1 MTKKRKKHTNKKDK
15 HQEFSLTEEIL
26 QLFNDFPDRKLNYK
40 QIASI
45 LNKNNSQFRKQIYTI
60 LSDLAEE
67 GILKEVSLGKFK
79 NANGFANSSN
89 KKSGKSQFYDL
100 IIGTIETTKRGAGY
114 VLVDGQDNDIYIA
127 ERNRN
132 RSLNGDTVSVKL
144 LRGRRG
150 KKQEGEIIEV
160 IESANKTIVGTL
172 DVSDKFAF
180 LIPDNQKLDI
190 DVFIPKS
197 KLKGAKSGFKA
208 LVKITDWPSNA
219 KNPYGEIIEVL
230 GRTESND
237 AEMKAILISNNIP
250 FEFPEEVI
258 SEANR
263 VDIELAKD
271 EINKRRDFRDV
282 LTFTIDPVDAK
293 DFDDALSIEY
303 LNNGHLKV
311 GIHIADVAHY
321 VKEGSALDKEAYL
334 RGNSTYLVDRVVPML
349 PEHLSNGVCSLRPK
363 EEKFTFSA
371 VFEMDFKGNVVEE
384 WFGKTVIFSDRR
396 FTYEEAQERIET
408 KKGDFS
414 KEINDLDRLAK
425 ILRAQRIK
433 NGALEIISSEIR
445 FELDEKGSPIGTLK
459 KTSKDANKLVEEF
472 MLLANRNVAKF
483 VGDVAKRKNQIPFI
497 YRIHDKPDEKKLEM
511 FKVFLSKFNINFD
524 YSNIDTVSKQMNQ
537 LFIELKDEP
546 EFPIIQHMAVRTMA
560 KAVYD
565 TKNIGHYGLGFRYYA
580 HFTSPIRRYADLMV
594 HRILLETLN
603 KKNKQHQ
610 GLQQIAEHISRTE
623 RRSVNAERESQKY
636 FQVYYLKDK
645 IGETHQGV
653 ITGVTDWGMY
663 VELVDLL
670 CEGMVRLNSIESDSY
685 YFDEKT
691 YSIIGNNTNEIFNLG
706 DKVIVKIKDVSVAKK
721 QVNLELIEDLSV

>member
-1 MTKKRKKHTNKKDK
+1 MSKKRKKHTKNNSKSQQLPLVD
-15 HQEFSLTEEIL
+15 EIL

-40 QIASI
+40 QIASL

-79 NANGFANSSN
+79 VNNTTAESGSKSNPSS
-89 KKSGKSQFYDL
+89 GL
-100 IIGTIETTKRGAGY
+100 IVGTIETTKRGSGY
-114 VLVDGQDNDIYIA
+114 VIVEGNDKDIFVA

-132 RSLNGDTVSVKL
+132 RSLNGDKVSVKL
-144 LRGRRG
+144 LHGRKG

-160 IESANKTIVGTL
+160 LDSANKTIVGTL

-219 KNPYGEIIEVL
+219 KNPYGEIVDVL

-250 FEFPEEVI
+250 FDFPDEVI
-258 SEANR
+258 AEANK
-263 VDIELAKD
+263 VDLELSKD
-271 EINKRRDFRDV
+271 EIAKRKDFRDI

-293 DFDDALSIEY
+293 DFDDALSLEY
-303 LNNGHLKV
+303 LDNGHIKV
-311 GIHIADVAHY
+311 GVHIADVAHY
-321 VKEGSALDKEAYL
+321 VTEGSELDKEAYL

-349 PEHLSNGVCSLRPK
+349 PEHLSNGVCSLRPN

-371 VFEMDFKGNVVEE
+371 VFEMDFKGNVINE
-384 WFGKTVIFSDRR
+384 WFGKTVIYSDRR
-396 FTYEEAQERIET
+396 FAYEDAQERIET
-408 KKGDFS
+408 KKGDLA
-414 KEINDLDRLAK
+414 KEINDLDKIAK
-425 ILRAQRIK
+425 ILRAKRIK

-445 FELDEKGSPIGTLK
+445 FDLDEDGSPIGTRK

-483 VGDVAKRKNQIPFI
+483 VGDVSVRKTQIPFI
-497 YRIHDKPDEKKLEM
+497 YRVHDKPDEKKLEM
-511 FKVFLSKFNINFD
+511 FKIFLTKFDINFD
-524 YSNIDTVSKQMNQ
+524 YSNIDTVSSQMNE
-537 LFIELKDEP
+537 LFEKLKDEP

-560 KAVYD
+560 KAIYD
-565 TKNIGHYGLGFRYYA
+565 TKNIGHYGLGFRYYT

-594 HRILLETLN
+594 HRILLETIN

-610 GLQQIAEHISRTE
+610 GLQQVAEHISRTE
-623 RRSVNAERESQKY
+623 RRSVTAERDSQKY
-636 FQVYYLKDK
+636 FQAYYLKDK

-663 VELVDLL
+663 VEMVELF
-670 CEGMVRLNSIESDSY
+670 CEGMVRLNSIESDRF
-685 YFDEKT
+685 YFDEKS
-691 YSIIGNNTNEIFNLG
+691 YSIIGNNNNQVFNLG
-706 DKVIVKIKDVSVAKK
+706 DKVIVKIKAVSVAKK
-721 QVNLELIEDLSV
+721 QIDLELIEDLSS